1 MSLSEFPK
9 AKGGATVRRSGVRK
23 RPARDQLLTTMIS
36 FRQSTLEGGEDDDV
50 RICLKCAAVVDEEDI
65 ECPNCGVDIET
76 GVLSQKQKK
85 KRKRKGPDIDL
96 FPKVVWSGPK
106 EFLIKN
112 KTLAF
117 RLIGAFSFFATI
129 FCVSLFMAADYC
141 IPDVPKCIECGDKF
155 ENVATN
161 PPILAK
167 FMCSN
172 AKCGKDRPW
181 GENSS
186 HPVLGILDRT
196 QRWCLYG
203 MLLAPD
209 HACRSSHYG
218 PERFS

>member
-1 MSLSEFPK
+1 MPIKVRCECGAGISAPDAARGKVIKCRKCGEPVRVPK
-9 AKGGATVRRSGVRK
+9 GKGGGDGQKKRRK
-23 RPARDQLLTTMIS
+23 KAARPRPTAHDDDFFSAID
-36 FRQSTLEGGEDDDV
+36 LEGGEDDDV

-141 IPDVPKCIECGDKF
+141 IPDVP
-155 ENVATN
+155 NVLSVVINSRMSPRIRRFWQSSCAPTPN
-161 PPILAK
+161 AAK
-167 FMCSN
+167 
-172 AKCGKDRPW
+172 
-181 GENSS
+181 
-186 HPVLGILDRT
+186 T
-196 QRWCLYG
+196 
-203 MLLAPD
+203 AP
-209 HACRSSHYG
+209 G
-218 PERFS
+218 